1 LLGNKDV
8 IYYRLKQFDKEG
20 KFSYSSILIVGLKPI
35 SKVDIQVSPNPFTEC
50 LILRFTATE
59 KQ

>member
-1 LLGNKDV
+1 M
-8 IYYRLKQFDKEG
+8 YYRLKQFDKEG